1 LRFLREISDEF
12 VDDAVLAAFDL
23 AVYLIL
29 KSAGIVNGEMAT
41 VANRVSLESEEAA
54 KTSVARLS
62 IVAAS
67 FLVVIKLATGY
78 VTGSIS
84 VWASLLDSTMDI
96 FASVINFFA
105 VRAAARPADE
115 DHSYGHGKAESL
127 AGLFQSIVIAAS
139 GIFLIYESI
148 RRIINPNQTKSEWIG
163 IVTMLVAVLVSIAL
177 VVRLRRVARE
187 TESPALQADAMHY
200 VTDIY
205 SNLSALLALVIVG
218 LTPWQIA
225 DPIISIA
232 IAFYILWSAVS
243 VGRESIDVLMDRR
256 LPLIVDEKIASVV
269 SRYREQGVLGFH
281 DLRTRR
287 SGSQKFI
294 DLHLEVERSMS
305 LQDAHDTTV
314 RVLRDIEAEIP
325 RARVH
330 IHTDPAG

>member
-1 LRFLREISDEF
+1 MSDETAA
-12 VDDAVLAAFDL
+12 AV
-23 AVYLIL
+23 
-29 KSAGIVNGEMAT
+29 VNKASQLEM
-41 VANRVSLESEEAA
+41 EERA

-62 IVAAS
+62 ILAAA
-67 FLVVIKLATGY
+67 FLIILKTGTGFI
-78 VTGSIS
+78 TGSIS

-105 VRAAARPADE
+105 VRAASRPADK

-127 AGLFQSIVIAAS
+127 AGLFQAIVIAAS
-139 GIFLIYESI
+139 GIFLVYESV
-148 RRIINPNQTKSEWIG
+148 RRIISPNPTSSEWLG
-163 IVTMLVAVLVSIAL
+163 VLTMMVAVAVSIAL
-177 VVRLRRVARE
+177 VARLKRVARE
-187 TESPALQADAMHY
+187 TESLALQADATHY
-200 VTDIY
+200 VTDIFT
-205 SNLSALLALVIVG
+205 NLGALLALAIVG

-225 DPIISIA
+225 DPAISIA

-256 LPLIVDEKIASVV
+256 LPLDVDEQIGAVV
-269 SRYREQGVLGFH
+269 SRFRDQGVLGFH

-294 DLHLEVERSMS
+294 DLHLEVVRDLS
-305 LQDAHDTTV
+305 LQDAHDATV
-314 RVLRDIEAEIP
+314 RVLRAIEAEIP